1 MPVFYNAGMSV
12 DRDLEVAVGRALDP
26 GGSRRLGVWEMTAA
40 TGVRGLR
47 LLHESG
53 AVGELLST
61 ESHPLAFE
69 VLERNSARYS
79 SEGARAR
86 RHDAREPVPDGP
98 RFDWV
103 DLDPYGSPAPFLASA
118 LSMLE
123 EGGLL
128 SVTATD
134 LRVLAGV
141 ERGAAER
148 RYGGRPIRGRL
159 GPEGGLRLLLAWVD
173 RALHPRG
180 FRARPLLSYVRDH
193 HIRAYVRVQPAGGT
207 ASPVDLVET
216 ETWTGPAL
224 PAPGPY
230 GPLWLGP
237 LFDPALVGRLQVPP
251 TAAEPE
257 RLARFVGRLQEE
269 TVADRPFFYES
280 NSLAESLRLAQPPS
294 VARLIEALRNEGEVA
309 ARSHV
314 REGAFR
320 TTAPRAKVE
329 ALARRVSPG

>member
-1 MPVFYNAGMSV
+1 MAI
-12 DRDLEVAVGRALDP
+12 DRDLEVAVGRAVAQ
-26 GGSRRLGVWEMTAA
+26 GRAGRLRVWEMTAA

-53 AVGELLST
+53 ALGELLST
-61 ESHPLAFE
+61 ESHPCAFD

-86 RHDAREPVPDGP
+86 RHDARVPVPGLAP
-98 RFDWV
+98 VDWV
-103 DLDPYGSPAPFLASA
+103 DLDPYGTPAPFLPSA
-118 LSMLE
+118 LSALG

-128 SVTATD
+128 SITATD

-173 RALHPRG
+173 RALRARG

-193 HIRAYVRVQPAGGT
+193 HVRAYVRVEPENGSS
-207 ASPVDLVET
+207 SPVGLVELG
-216 ETWTGPAL
+216 TWTGPPL
-224 PAPGPY
+224 PGPGPY

-237 LFDPALVGRLQVPP
+237 LFDPALVALLQVPA

-257 RLARFVGRLQEE
+257 RLARFLGRLQDE
-269 TVADRPFFYES
+269 TAADRPFFYES
-280 NSLAESLRLAQPPS
+280 NSLAESLRLAEPPPVS
-294 VARLIEALRNEGEVA
+294 RLIDALRAEGEVA

-320 TTAPRAKVE
+320 TTAPRARVE
-329 ALARRVSPG
+329 ALARRVARG